1 LSVRTFGRLVHR
13 CRAGLLA
20 CAAVLLVVG
29 GAHADE
35 QVRAT
40 LRATDTEATLELVI
54 APGWHV
60 NATAPRD
67 EFLIPTSVTLTPP
80 AGVTAGPVRWPEPV
94 DRALA
99 FSGGK
104 PMLLFEGTVR
114 ATAALSGKA
123 APGAGPLRATL
134 RYQACSDTTCLPPK
148 TVELEA
154 APPDVAAAA
163 MAGGLGRGGQ
173 EIADVVARFGWG
185 LTFLW
190 IAMVGLALNLT
201 PCVYPLISVTVAF
214 FGGRTGTDSGRAVRH
229 AVVYVLGI
237 CLTFSALG
245 VAAALTGSL
254 FGAAM
259 QQPAVLG
266 GIALLMAGL
275 ALGNFGLYQVRMP
288 SAVLQWAGRA
298 GEGYLGA
305 LFMGLT
311 MGVVGAPCIGPIVAA
326 LLLFVGSQQSA
337 ALGFTLFFVLGLGMG
352 LPYVAL
358 AALAGRLRRLP
369 RSGAWL
375 AWVEWLFGFMLLGL
389 AIHFA
394 TPLLPDHVVK
404 IAWALL
410 LVTAGVVQGFVGSGG
425 SALGWMRRAAG
436 VAVIVL
442 GLVGLG
448 SAERES
454 EIAWTP
460 FSDAALQSAV
470 SAGRPVLIDFQAAWC
485 LPCREME
492 RTTFRDPAVVR
503 AAESYA
509 SLKADVTEQDAA
521 TEALMKRWDVP
532 GVPTYV
538 LLGPDGKERK
548 RFVGYVDADTFA
560 AGLDAAAGS
569 RGG

>member
-1 LSVRTFGRLVHR
+1 M
-13 CRAGLLA
+13 A
-20 CAAVLLVVG
+20 CAVSLALGV
-29 GAHADE
+29 AHADE

-40 LRATDTEATLELVI
+40 LRATATEAALELVI

-60 NATAPRD
+60 NAATPRD
-67 EFLIPTSVTLTPP
+67 EFLIPTTLALSPP
-80 AGVTAGPVRWPEPV
+80 AGMTAGPVRWPEPV
-94 DRALA
+94 DRPLA

-114 ATAALSGKA
+114 ATAPLSGSA
-123 APGAGPLRATL
+123 EPTAGPLRATL
-134 RYQACSDTTCLPPK
+134 RYQACNDTTCLPPK

-154 APPDVAAAA
+154 ATPDAAAA
-163 MAGGLGRGGQ
+163 VTPGGFAGGGQ
-173 EIADVVARFGWG
+173 EISDVVARFGWG

-214 FGGRTGTDSGRAVRH
+214 FGGRTGTDSARAVRH

-298 GEGYLGA
+298 GEGYVGA

-326 LLLFVGSQQSA
+326 LLLFVGAQQSA

-352 LPYVAL
+352 LPYVFL

-375 AWVEWLFGFMLLGL
+375 AWVEWLFGFLLLGL

-394 TPLLPDHVVK
+394 TPLLPSWVVRL
-404 IAWALL
+404 AWAALF
-410 LVTAGVVQGFVGSGG
+410 VAAGVVQGFVGSRS
-425 SALGWMRRAAG
+425 SALGWARRAAG
-436 VAVIVL
+436 VAVIVF

-448 SAERES
+448 AAERES
-454 EIAWTP
+454 EIAWVP
-460 FSDAALQSAV
+460 FSDAALASAV

-503 AAESYA
+503 AAEAYA

-521 TEALMKRWDVP
+521 TEALMRRWEVP

-548 RFVGYVDADTFA
+548 RFIGYVDADTFA
-560 AGLDAAAGS
+560 AELVAAAESGS

>member
-1 LSVRTFGRLVHR
+1 VLVGV
-13 CRAGLLA
+13 AT
-20 CAAVLLVVG
+20 AAR
-29 GAHADE
+29 ADE

-40 LRATDTEATLELVI
+40 LRASDTEATVELVI

-67 EFLIPTSVTLTPP
+67 EFLIPTTLTFAPP
-80 AGVTAGPVRWPEPV
+80 AGVTAGAVRWPEPI

-114 ATAALSGKA
+114 AIAPLSGHA
-123 APGAGPLRATL
+123 AAGAGPLRATL
-134 RYQACSDTTCLPPK
+134 RYQACSDSTCLPPK

-154 APPDVAAAA
+154 APPDLAAAGPTDMGA
-163 MAGGLGRGGQ
+163 RGGQ
-173 EIADVVARFGWG
+173 EIADLVARFGWP

-201 PCVYPLISVTVAF
+201 PCVYPLISITVAF

-259 QQPAVLG
+259 QRPVVLG

-288 SAVLQWAGRA
+288 SAVLQWAGQA
-298 GEGYLGA
+298 GEGYVGA

-326 LLLFVGSQQSA
+326 LLLFVGAQQSA
-337 ALGFTLFFVLGLGMG
+337 ALGFGLFFVLGLGMG

-375 AWVEWLFGFMLLGL
+375 AWVEWLFGFLLLGL
-389 AIHFA
+389 ALHFA
-394 TPLLPDHVVK
+394 TPLLPAWVVK
-404 IAWALL
+404 IAWAAL
-410 LVTAGVVQGFVGSGG
+410 LVAAGVVQGFVGSGG
-425 SALGWMRRAAG
+425 SAIGWARRAAG

-460 FSDAALQSAV
+460 FSDAALASAV
-470 SAGRPVLIDFQAAWC
+470 SSGRPVLIDFQATWC

-492 RTTFRDPAVVR
+492 RTTFRDPDVVR
-503 AAESYA
+503 AAEAYA

-521 TEALMKRWDVP
+521 TETLMKRWDVP

-548 RFVGYVDADTFA
+548 RFIGFVDAETFA
-560 AGLDAAAGS
+560 AGLTAAADGGS